1 MPVKVQDFSKAF
13 ESALRRQL
21 ADNLTDAIIF
31 YNEELKDKISTQGPP
46 RSVVGEAPHRD
57 TGELINSI
65 KHEDADEAGL
75 TATSGSSVDYA
86 TILELSM
93 DRPYWV
99 STMLENADEIA
110 QRVLKP

>member
-1 MPVKVQDFSKAF
+1 MPVKIQDFSKAF
-13 ESALRRQL
+13 ESALRQKL

-31 YNEELKDKISTQGPP
+31 LNEEIKDKISVQGPP
-46 RSVVGEAPHRD
+46 RSVSGEAPHRD
-57 TGELINSI
+57 TGALIDSI
-65 KHEDADEAGL
+65 WHEDADEAGL

-86 TILELSM
+86 TILEVTM

-110 QRVLKP
+110 ARVLKP